1 MIQQDELERAIQ
13 SLHPIERVD
22 VARIDSF
29 ILQYSRM
36 IDRFQEYVTTCHVDM
51 QRYSGDET
59 TRRRNEEAQT
69 RILPL
74 LNELR
79 MHLARITLASTDDES
94 HLARV
99 MRNRLDLYDERLT
112 DLQIEEA
119 RLVQRYVQVTV
130 GLCDPE
136 DETRA
141 LAELQG
147 DLYDEDETVRKR
159 AFLRMSEAYASKQA
173 VITTCLTALVEN
185 RQEQARRLQLETFN
199 QLAFK
204 RLGRLDYDTS
214 DCRRFAEAVRVQF
227 APLHQLF
234 AQKQMTRLNKPARAP
249 WDRYVSPF
257 QLDETPSVSNEV
269 LIDGTAAVLARLDPD
284 FERLFRA
291 IEHAGN
297 LDLTPRPNKADGGFC
312 EPFPETKSSFIFMNG
327 YGGFDDVV
335 VLLHEMGHAIH
346 HDYSY
351 RHSHPEARIISFEV
365 GEFAAMTL
373 ELLTM
378 EGWEELFPSHVT
390 FLHAKFEQFRLA
402 LQFLPDV
409 FLVDRFQQTIYEA
422 GASTFDATYDELAQR
437 FEGESIHWGDTE
449 SLRAQQWM
457 QVIHLFETPFY
468 YIEYALAQVAALRM
482 YMAYQH
488 DPKTTL
494 ARFKRAL
501 ALGNTVS
508 VDEVYRTA
516 GVSLFPTGQE
526 LVELTAW
533 LQDEVTSLVR
543 QLDLELVHV
552 DGEDK
557 PEEEY
562 RKQEIA
568 NQNSEKRQDGRSD

>member
-1 MIQQDELERAIQ
+1 MIQLAKLERATQ
-13 SLHPIERVD
+13 SLDSIERVD
-22 VARIDSF
+22 VAQMDSF
-29 ILQYSRM
+29 ILQYSRL
-36 IDRFQEYVTTCHVDM
+36 IDRFQQYVTTCHVDV
-51 QRYSGDET
+51 QRYSDDET

-99 MRNRLDLYDERLT
+99 MRNRLESYDPQST

-119 RLVQRYVQVTV
+119 RLVQSYIEVVG

-136 DETRA
+136 DETRS

-159 AFLRMSEAYASKQA
+159 AFLRISEAYASKQDE
-173 VITTCLTALVEN
+173 ITTCLAALVEN
-185 RQEQARRLQLETFN
+185 RKEQARRLQLETFD

-227 APLHQLF
+227 APLQRLF

-257 QLDETPSVSNEV
+257 QLDETPSVSNEA

-297 LDLTPRPNKADGGFC
+297 FDLTPRPNKADGGFC
-312 EPFPETKSSFIFMNG
+312 EPLPETKSSFIFMNG

-351 RHSHPEARIISFEV
+351 RHSHPEARVISFEV

-373 ELLTM
+373 ELLTID
-378 EGWEELFPSHVT
+378 GWEELFPSHVT
-390 FLHAKFEQFRLA
+390 FLYAKFEQFRLA

-409 FLVDRFQQTIYEA
+409 FLVDRFQQTMYETGA
-422 GASTFDATYDELAQR
+422 GTFDETYDELAQR
-437 FEGESIHWGDTE
+437 FEDKLMDWGDAE
-449 SLRAQQWM
+449 PFRAKQWM

-494 ARFKRAL
+494 DRFKRAL
-501 ALGNTVS
+501 ALGDRKS
-508 VDEVYRTA
+508 VV
-516 GVSLFPTGQE
+516 
-526 LVELTAW
+526 
-533 LQDEVTSLVR
+533 
-543 QLDLELVHV
+543 
-552 DGEDK
+552 
-557 PEEEY
+557 
-562 RKQEIA
+562 
-568 NQNSEKRQDGRSD
+568 